1 MRLNLNIQKTIEY
14 MEQKGWSEADLA
26 EKIGVSRVQVYR
38 VLRGQRAP
46 GNEFIAGLLNACR
59 ELGLND
65 LFIFEE
71 PLPVGNNARIST
83 LNEKVSANEPASSH

>member
-1 MRLNLNIQKTIEY
+1 MRLNINLEKLQEY
-14 MEQKGWSEADLA
+14 MVAKGWSEPDLA
-26 EKIGVSRVQVYR
+26 EKVGVSRVQVYR

-59 ELGLND
+59 EMGLND

-71 PLPVGNNARIST
+71 PLPVGNEDGEEATIS
-83 LNEKVSANEPASSH
+83 P

>member
-1 MRLNLNIQKTIEY
+1 MRLNINLEKLQEY
-14 MEQKGWSEADLA
+14 METKGWSEPDLA

-46 GNEFIAGLLNACR
+46 GNEFIAGLLSSCR
-59 ELGLND
+59 EMGLND

-71 PLPVGNNARIST
+71 PLPIGNDGAEEIT
-83 LNEKVSANEPASSH
+83 SSE